1 MSGEDGGGREW
12 RTQNGMCLGF
22 TPSGRG
28 DLKMLPR
35 ATSRRH
41 SNSKLKGGG
50 AHECP
55 SLVILKEMET
65 LVQQDI
71 NILFLGIRRHVAYEF
86 IY

>member
-1 MSGEDGGGREW
+1 MREW
-12 RTQNGMCLGF
+12 RTQNGMYLSS
-22 TPSGRG
+22 TIWEG

-35 ATSRRH
+35 ATSRSH
-41 SNSKLKGGG
+41 SNSKSKGGG

-71 NILFLGIRRHVAYEF
+71 NIPF
-86 IY
+86 